1 MRSPRQCVV
10 HCRPADQ
17 IDPLTAFV
25 LQELAAQVARAL
37 AKPFGRSVRNLK
49 EPAPIDVR
57 LEPVD
62 DDLELS
68 LHGQLRLL
76 TSRPGPE
83 HPVSPDSEAKRRV
96 TPMSASRQGHQL
108 PAVCARVAPV
118 ARSPLPPCPS
128 R

>member
-1 MRSPRQCVV
+1 MEHCDAFLLDGVHESRCFRDVHKRTRRSQCVI

-25 LQELAAQVARAL
+25 LQELAAEVARAL

-83 HPVSPDSEAKRRV
+83 RPVSADSEAKRRV
-96 TPMSASRQGHQL
+96 TPMSAS
-108 PAVCARVAPV
+108 
-118 ARSPLPPCPS
+118 
-128 R
+128 